1 MIEILVGISFVAVL
15 AALQRIWKEYKEH
28 KKAKDD
34 WQEFEKKH
42 PRK

>member
-1 MIEILVGISFVAVL
+1 MFELLAAISFIAVL
-15 AALQRIWKEYKEH
+15 AAAQRIRKEYKEH

-42 PRK
+42 PKK